1 MLAWGNGIANEYY
14 EYKLPPDFRRP
25 KDDVEVEKL
34 IRNKYDKK
42 LYIHEN
48 FDYASFAKHHPVS
61 SPSSNRGG
69 AAPVSRRSDTT
80 SIGTTFKKT
89 PARVEPAHINAPTRS
104 IPVVPLKT
112 SSEVRHRVTCC
123 CI

>member
-34 IRNKYDKK
+34 VRNKYDKK
-42 LYIHEN
+42 LYIHEH
-48 FDYASFAKHHPVS
+48 FDYANSVKKHPVKS
-61 SPSSNRGG
+61 VLSESRGTD
-69 AAPVSRRSDTT
+69 VSGSG
-80 SIGTTFKKT
+80 SKLKKT
-89 PARVEPAHINAPTRS
+89 TGRVEPAHISAPVRN

-112 SSEVRHRVTCC
+112 SSEVSYSVHRNLLLFW
-123 CI
+123 